1 MTSTLKFTNK
11 ILSLVLLL
19 AILINITAP
28 ELLPVLSVQ
37 AKPDMVESDNCE
49 LYPIAISSKL
59 LNDASAEGTLEITAA
74 ENPSGGFGWLSWTG
88 NPSANRLAASLTP
101 PGDSATYVNP
111 DDPQDLQVSVG
122 DWVKGMPGVSNSKD
136 IGAAL
141 DALKERVIIVP
152 VWDEVRGEGN
162 NGAYHVASFARI
174 QILDYQLPK
183 ENRMTVKFLGY
194 ACAVQDDEGEKEK
207 KKIENITLEVSKTV
221 DSAVISYDLTSSL
234 SVDKEYAVPGDTLT
248 YTTTISETPTDF
260 VLTGQFAATN
270 TSEVPAKI
278 AYFYDVISFQ
288 ETDTKAWN
296 NLAGYSSVLA
306 GFTPMTPTLIQT
318 GMSFS
323 ATGIAA
329 EGVTYPTQGDG
340 ISGTLMAPGSTA
352 TWKYTATLPFTPD
365 QYSQLLDAA
374 AVNQIRNSVHFEAAT
389 EKLENGQS
397 FDALVDF
404 GDSLQSKSIATE
416 GPTILL
422 NLPDESV
429 VTPILTASEIDG
441 SFTTMNTFSV
451 PVPPVRGADEIEE
464 EYLARLTTM
473 DGSLLTA
480 TLNVTGQP
488 QNSVNTV
495 VQLPIVTIDKDGP
508 PAVLRGQTAV
518 YDLTLTN
525 VGSAA
530 AVGFVVEDP
539 LINGTAGTIS
549 GVPETLAAGST
560 VVVQA
565 AHNIPIDQP
574 TGDLLDLAIL
584 RWMDA
589 NGNPYGSL
597 TDLFS
602 SDVIS
607 DFEIVTTSP
616 VYGRFFATDS
626 TGVFKAAHGMEPV
639 FEKVFPTISFNPRT
653 ETVINNYT
661 GVNFR
666 TKPLTNVTVNSSG
679 VYAGT
684 IVAQG
689 NGYQANTNYNAV
701 FTGQFTIPVAGEVT
715 FTFHVDDRYIFGV
728 GGGASRVSGPY
739 VNIPDPAITPF
750 ENYPIMGATNY
761 NSFQSSTSVTVYFS
775 EPGVYPYEFDYSQGI
790 VDQRCSLVNTKAM
803 VVVTPTTP
811 LVISP
816 LTSQNQLV
824 NASQTFSV
832 TATDASGAPL
842 KNYPVTLLV
851 RGANTQE
858 LSAVSDDQGVATFTY
873 SGEAVGTDYVQAVS
887 TSEGS
892 ITAISAE
899 VKVVWK

>member
-28 ELLPVLSVQ
+28 DLLPVLSVQ

-49 LYPIAISSKL
+49 LYPIAISSNL
-59 LNDASAEGTLEITAA
+59 LNDVKAEGTLEITTA

-111 DDPQDLQVSVG
+111 DDPQDLQLSVG

-141 DALKERVIIVP
+141 DALKETVIIVP

-207 KKIENITLEVSKTV
+207 KKDENITLKVSKTV
-221 DSAVISYDLTSSL
+221 DSALISYDLTSSL
-234 SVDKEYAVPGDTLT
+234 SVDKEFVVPGDTLT
-248 YTTTISETPTDF
+248 YTTTISETPSNF
-260 VLTGQFAATN
+260 VLTGTFAATN

-278 AYFYDVISFQ
+278 AYFYDVIGFQ
-288 ETDTKAWN
+288 QTETNTWKD
-296 NLAGYSSVLA
+296 LAGYSSVLA
-306 GFTPMTPTLIQT
+306 GFTPVTPAPIQT
-318 GMSFS
+318 GVSFS
-323 ATGIAA
+323 AAGIAA
-329 EGVTYPTQGDG
+329 EGVTYPAQGDG

-404 GDSLQSKSIATE
+404 GETLQSKSMASE
-416 GPTILL
+416 GLTIQLT
-422 NLPDESV
+422 LPDESV

-441 SFTTMNTFSV
+441 SFTAMNAFSV
-451 PVPPVRGADEIEE
+451 AVPPVRGVDEIEE

-473 DGSLLTA
+473 DGSLVTA
-480 TLNVTGQP
+480 TLDVPGQP
-488 QNSVNTV
+488 QNSVDTV

-525 VGSAA
+525 VGSAPA
-530 AVGFVVEDP
+530 AGFVVEDP

-549 GVPETLAAGST
+549 SVPETLAPGDT

-565 AHNIPIDQP
+565 AHNIPTDQP

-616 VYGRFFATDS
+616 VHGRFFATDS
-626 TGVFKAAHGMEPV
+626 TGVFKAAPDMNPV
-639 FEKVFPTISFNPRT
+639 FEQVFPTISFNPRT
-653 ETVINNYT
+653 ETVINNSS
-661 GVNFR
+661 GVDFR
-666 TKPLTNVTVNSSG
+666 TKPLTSVKVNSFG
-679 VYAGT
+679 VYDGT
-684 IVAQG
+684 IIAQG
-689 NGYQANTNYNAV
+689 DGYQTNTNYNAV
-701 FTGQFTIPVAGEVT
+701 LTGLFTIPIAGEVS

-739 VNIPDPAITPF
+739 LNIPNPAITPF

-761 NSFQSSTSVTVYFS
+761 DYFQSNTSVTVYFP
-775 EPGVYPYEFDYSQGI
+775 EPGVYPYEIDYSQGI
-790 VDQRCSLVNTKAM
+790 NDQRVSLVNTKAK
-803 VVVTPTTP
+803 VVVTPSIS

-816 LTSQNQLV
+816 FTNQNHLV
-824 NASQTFSV
+824 NASQTFTV

-851 RGANTQE
+851 RGANTQD
-858 LSAVSDDQGVATFTY
+858 LSAVTDDQGVATFTY
-873 SGEAVGTDYVQAVS
+873 SGEAAGTDYVQAVY
-887 TSEGS
+887 TNEGS

-899 VKVVWK
+899 VKVGWK

>member
-19 AILINITAP
+19 AILINITVP
-28 ELLPVLSVQ
+28 DLLPVLSVQ
-37 AKPDMVESDNCE
+37 AMPEMVENDSCE
-49 LYPIAISSKL
+49 LYPFAISLEL
-59 LNDASAEGTLEITAA
+59 LKDVNTEETLEVTAS

-101 PGDSATYVNP
+101 PGDSTTYINP
-111 DDPQDLQVSVG
+111 DNPQDHHVSVG
-122 DWVKGMPGVSNSKD
+122 DWVKGMPGVANSKD
-136 IGAAL
+136 IVVAL
-141 DALKERVIIVP
+141 DALKETAIIVP

-162 NGAYHVASFARI
+162 NSAYHVASFARI

-194 ACAVQDDEGEKEK
+194 ACAGQDDGVEKEK
-207 KKIENITLEVSKTV
+207 KKVENITLEVSKTV
-221 DSAVISYDLTSSL
+221 DTAVISYELTSSL
-234 SVDKEYAVPGDTLT
+234 SVDKEFAVPGDTLT
-248 YTTTISETPTDF
+248 YTTTISETPADF
-260 VLTGQFAATN
+260 VLTGTFTAVN

-278 AYFYDVISFQ
+278 TYFYDVTSFQ
-288 ETDTKAWN
+288 QTETNSWKD
-296 NLAGYSSVLA
+296 LAGYSSTLA
-306 GFTPMTPTLIQT
+306 GFTPVTPSPIKN
-318 GMSFS
+318 GMEFS
-323 ATGIAA
+323 AAGIAA
-329 EGVTYPTQGDG
+329 DGVTYPTQGDG
-340 ISGTLMAPGSTA
+340 ISGTLLAPGSTA
-352 TWKYTATLPFTPD
+352 VWKYTAAMPITPD
-365 QYSQLLDAA
+365 LYSQILEAA
-374 AVNQIRNSVHFEAAT
+374 GINQIRNTVHFEAAT
-389 EKLENGQS
+389 ENLENGQS

-404 GDSLQSKSIATE
+404 GESLQSKSIASE
-416 GPTILL
+416 GLTTQLT
-422 NLPDESV
+422 LPDASV
-429 VTPILTASEIDG
+429 VTPILTASETDD
-441 SFTTMNTFSV
+441 SYTAMDSYTV
-451 PVPPVRGADEIEE
+451 PVPPERGTDEIEE
-464 EYLARLTTM
+464 EYLARLTTL

-480 TLNVTGQP
+480 TLYIPDQM

-525 VGSAA
+525 VGSAPA
-530 AVGFVVEDP
+530 AGFVVEDP

-549 GVPETLAAGST
+549 GVPETLAPGDT

-565 AHNIPIDQP
+565 AHDIPSDQP

-597 TDLFS
+597 TALFS

-607 DFEIVTTSP
+607 EFEIVTTSP
-616 VYGRFFATDS
+616 VHGRFFATDS
-626 TGVFKAAHGMEPV
+626 TGVFKAAPGMEPV

-661 GVNFR
+661 GVDFR

-689 NGYQANTNYNAV
+689 NGFQTNTNYNAV
-701 FTGQFTIPVAGEVT
+701 LTGQFTIPVAGDIT

-761 NSFQSSTSVTVYFS
+761 DYFQSSTSVTVHFP

-790 VDQRCSLVNTKAM
+790 NDQRCSLVNTRAK
-803 VVVTPTTP
+803 VVVTPTTS

-816 LTSQNQLV
+816 FTGQNLLV
-824 NASQTFSV
+824 NTSQTFTV

-851 RGANTQE
+851 RGANMQE
-858 LSAVSDDQGVATFTY
+858 MSAVTDDQGTAAFNY
-873 SGEAVGTDYVQAVS
+873 IGEAVGIDYVQAVS
-887 TSEGS
+887 ASEGS
-892 ITAISAE
+892 ITAVSAE